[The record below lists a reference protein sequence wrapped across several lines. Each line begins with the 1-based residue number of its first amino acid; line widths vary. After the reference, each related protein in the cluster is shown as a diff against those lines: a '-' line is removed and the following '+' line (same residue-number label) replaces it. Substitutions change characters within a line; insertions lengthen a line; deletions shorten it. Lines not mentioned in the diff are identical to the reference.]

1 MEEDAGK
8 SIHDIDPSFSCIDL
22 NRAGVPLI
30 EIVSEPDL
38 RSSDE
43 AYAYLIKIKKLQ
55 EETFVPIDT
64 FVSRGIEILNSIPR
78 LLLIITITAVVE
90 RSIWIVII

>member
-8 SIHDIDPSFSCIDL
+8 NNHELDPFFSLIDL
-22 NRAGVPLI
+22 NRAGVPLC

-43 AYAYLIKIKKLQ
+43 AYVYLTDLRKLVRYS
-55 EETFVPIDT
+55 T
-64 FVSRGIEILNSIPR
+64 SL
-78 LLLIITITAVVE
+78 
-90 RSIWIVII
+90 